1 MVGSFRGGL
10 LSKVVPKKILK
21 ILLHL
26 MGTPDKRIKVHQ
38 IQITAMQIKMM
49 KIMLRMRANQIRR
62 FLTLKITAE
71 MTRKTPLRIS
81 LSLLAKV
88 MIIKTTFPISH
99 SPLHRMIMKMMRM
112 TPLIRIKLSQ
122 FHQIIMVAVLT
133 LIKKKIKRPMLIKLR
148 MKVSLILAQTL
159 MFLLLM
165 WFHLPKKRVKLKKK
179 KIQFSWNI
187 HQNMKT
193 ILQTGLS
200 CSRIKTAT
208 MKNNAAVTID
218 VIVTKAVQRV
228 LEVAL
233 SLAMDTSSMDSET
246 SAL

>member
-1 MVGSFRGGL
+1 M
-10 LSKVVPKKILK
+10 
-21 ILLHL
+21 
-26 MGTPDKRIKVHQ
+26 
-38 IQITAMQIKMM
+38 
-49 KIMLRMRANQIRR
+49 IRKA
-62 FLTLKITAE
+62 L
-71 MTRKTPLRIS
+71 LRIS
-81 LSLLAKV
+81 HSQLAK
-88 MIIKTTFPISH
+88 MMMAKKPFPISH

-112 TPLIRIKLSQ
+112 TLRIRIKQSQ
-122 FHQIIMVAVLT
+122 FHQIIMVVALT
-133 LIKKKIKRPMLIKLR
+133 LIQKINRPMLIKLR

-159 MFLLLM
+159 TFLLLM
-165 WFHLPKKRVKLKKK
+165 WFHLPKKRVKRKKK

-193 ILQTGLS
+193 ILQTDLS

-218 VIVTKAVQRV
+218 VIVTKAVLRV